1 MSNLIALKA
10 ELGVARERIV
20 SVLTTQYASE
30 SCPFVWTLPRL
41 MAELLAPEALHS
53 GVRIQVIP
61 VRFGLHL
68 VEHVVDE
75 VTSLLILT
83 VLHSFII
90 TFFTINWLRF
100 IGVSP
105 EVLVSLK
112 SAAWHDQIRVTLN
125 VVRSDV
131 IA

>member
-1 MSNLIALKA
+1 MSNLVALKA

-20 SVLTTQYASE
+20 SVLTTQDASE
-30 SCPFVWTLPRL
+30 SSSLIRTLPRL
-41 MAELLAPEALHS
+41 MAELLASEALHS

-75 VTSLLILT
+75 VTSLLIFT

-90 TFFTINWLRF
+90 TFFTIHWLRF

-105 EVLVSLK
+105 KVLVSLK